1 MPEASFEEIVAAMK
15 EAAGVLQAAQVDFIL
30 GGGLSSWARGG
41 PKTEHDV
48 DFMLKPEDAEKA
60 LAAFAAAGYRTE
72 KPPEQW
78 LYKTYVDGV
87 LVDLIFEPSGG
98 AITDETIERSD
109 VVEVAALRLH
119 VAPLE
124 DVMTQKLLSITEQEP
139 DYGSVLE
146 LARALRE
153 QIAWEDVRSRTEESP
168 FARAFF
174 TLVEELGV
182 VEPDAKASSQAKP
195 SKLG

>member
-1 MPEASFEEIVAAMK
+1 MPEASFEEIVAARK
-15 EAAGVLQAAQVDFIL
+15 EAAGVLQDAGVEFIL

-48 DFMLKPEDAEKA
+48 DFMLKADDAERA
-60 LAAFAAAGYRTE
+60 LSAFDAAGYRTE

-78 LYKTYVDGV
+78 LYKTYVNDV

-98 AITDETIERSD
+98 PITDETIERAD
-109 VVEVAALRLH
+109 MVEVAALRLH
-119 VAPLE
+119 VATLE

-139 DYGSVLE
+139 DFGSVLE

-153 QIAWEDVRSRTEESP
+153 QIDWPDVRARTQESP

-174 TLVEELGV
+174 TLVEELAIV
-182 VEPDAKASSQAKP
+182 DA
-195 SKLG
+195 G

>member
-15 EAAGVLQAAQVDFIL
+15 EAAGVLQAAEVDFIL

-48 DFMLKPEDAEKA
+48 DFMLKPEDAERA

-119 VAPLE
+119 VATLE

-153 QIAWEDVRSRTEESP
+153 QIDWEDVRSRTEESP

-174 TLVEELGV
+174 TLVEELGIV
-182 VEPDAKASSQAKP
+182 DRSDLTGRSGQTRPV
-195 SKLG
+195 